1 MAYTM
6 AKTLNWSILKS
17 RLYLSAVLYLLLA
30 VLAIPAFAQQSDSS
44 VTLTFSHSFAISS
57 PTTVSV
63 ARSGSVYLMDPNQN
77 LFVLDTTGKP
87 VNTFSPP
94 SRGRISA
101 VEAWNPM
108 KVFLF
113 YEDRQELT
121 LLDRFMRPIAN
132 TRLTDL
138 GYMGSV
144 QAATLTSDDS
154 FWLFNESDFTLSKLD
169 LRYQK
174 PIIKTPLDLILDKA
188 RFDVRFIREYQNMV
202 YLLDYN
208 GGIYVFDNLG
218 NYKKKLPFTGVSYI
232 SFKGNELYFV
242 KNNALYF
249 FDLYKL
255 RERTL
260 HLPSDKNY
268 LSALIS
274 NNLLYLFSKEQAD
287 VYRLSR

>member
-1 MAYTM
+1 MAR
-6 AKTLNWSILKS
+6 TLNSRILNS
-17 RLYLSAVLYLLLA
+17 RLYLGAALYLLLA
-30 VLAIPAFAQQSDSS
+30 MLAIPAFAQQPDSS

-57 PTTVSV
+57 PATVSV
-63 ARSGSVYLMDPNQN
+63 ARNGSVYLMDTGQN
-77 LFVLDTTGKP
+77 LFVLDTLGRP

-94 SRGRISA
+94 SRGRITA

-121 LLDRFMRPIAN
+121 LLDRFLRPIAN

-138 GYMGSV
+138 GYMGNV

-174 PIIKTPLDLILDKA
+174 PIIETPLNLILDKA

-208 GGIYVFDNLG
+208 SGIYVFDNLG

-232 SFKGNELYFV
+232 SFKGNELYFL
-242 KNNALYF
+242 KDNALHF

-255 RERTL
+255 QERTL
-260 HLPSDKNY
+260 SLPADKNY

-274 NNLLYLFSKEQAD
+274 NNTLYLFSKEQAD
-287 VYRLSR
+287 VYLLSR

>member
-1 MAYTM
+1 M
-6 AKTLNWSILKS
+6 AKTLNWIILKS
-17 RLYLSAVLYLLLA
+17 RLYLRAVLYLLLG
-30 VLAIPAFAQQSDSS
+30 VLAIPAFAQQPDSS

-57 PTTVSV
+57 PTTVSA
-63 ARSGSVYLMDPNQN
+63 ARNGNIFLMDPAQN
-77 LFVLDTTGKP
+77 LFVLDTTGKA

-144 QAATLTSDDS
+144 QAATFTSDDS

-174 PIIKTPLDLILDKA
+174 PIIETPLDLILDKA

-242 KNNALYF
+242 KDNALHF

-260 HLPSDKNY
+260 PLPSDKNY

-274 NNLLYLFSKEQAD
+274 HNMLYLFSKEQAD

>member
-1 MAYTM
+1 M
-6 AKTLNWSILKS
+6 KN
-17 RLYLSAVLYLLLA
+17 RLYLSAALYLLLL
-30 VLAIPAFAQQSDSS
+30 VLTIPATAQQPDSS
-44 VTLTFSHSFAISS
+44 VTLTFSHSFPISS
-57 PTTVSV
+57 PATVSID
-63 ARSGSVYLMDPNQN
+63 RNGSVYLMDTGRS
-77 LFVLDTTGKP
+77 LFMLDSTGKP
-87 VNTFSPP
+87 SNTFSPP
-94 SRGRISA
+94 SRGRITA

-113 YEDRQELT
+113 YEDRQELM

-138 GYMGSV
+138 GYMGNV

-174 PIIKTPLDLILDKA
+174 PIIETPLDLILDKA

-208 GGIYVFDNLG
+208 GGVYVFDNLG

-232 SFKGNELYFV
+232 AFKGNELYFV
-242 KNNALYF
+242 KDNTLHF

-255 RERTL
+255 QERV
-260 HLPSDKNY
+260 LPLPADKNY
-268 LSALIS
+268 LSTLIS
-274 NNLLYLFSKEQAD
+274 DDTLYLFTKEQAD
-287 VYRLSR
+287 VYRMSR

>member
-1 MAYTM
+1 
-6 AKTLNWSILKS
+6 
-17 RLYLSAVLYLLLA
+17 LSALLYLLLTL
-30 VLAIPAFAQQSDSS
+30 VAIPATAQLEDSTI
-44 VTLTFSHSFAISS
+44 VLRFSHSIPVASAA
-57 PTTVSV
+57 TVSV
-63 ARSGSVYLMDPNQN
+63 DRNGSVYLLDKGRS
-77 LFVLDTTGKP
+77 LFMLDSLGKP
-87 VNTFSPP
+87 LNAFSPP

-113 YEDRQELT
+113 YEDRQELM
-121 LLDRFMRPIAN
+121 LLDRFMNPIAS

-138 GYMGSV
+138 GYMGNV

-174 PIIKTPLDLILDKA
+174 PIIETPLDLILDKA
-188 RFDVRFIREYQNMV
+188 RFDVRFLREYQNML

-208 GGIYVFDNLG
+208 GGVYVFDNLG
-218 NYKKKLPFTGVSYI
+218 NYKTRLPFTGLTYI
-232 SFKGNELYFV
+232 GFKSNELYFV
-242 KNNALYF
+242 KDNRLHF

-255 RERTL
+255 TERVL
-260 HLPSDKNY
+260 QLPADKNY

-274 NNLLYLFSKEQAD
+274 SNTLYLFAKEQVD
-287 VYRLSR
+287 VYRISR

>member
-1 MAYTM
+1 M
-6 AKTLNWSILKS
+6 AKTLNSNILSSK
-17 RLYLSAVLYLLLA
+17 LYLSTALYLLLTL
-30 VLAIPAFAQQSDSS
+30 LALPAAAQQPDSS
-44 VTLTFSHSFAISS
+44 VTLTYNHSLPISS
-57 PTTVSV
+57 PAAVSV
-63 ARSGSVYLMDPNQN
+63 ARNGNVYLMDPSQN

-138 GYMGSV
+138 GYMGNV

-174 PIIKTPLDLILDKA
+174 PIIETPLNLILDKA

-208 GGIYVFDNLG
+208 SGVYVFDNLG

-232 SFKGNELYFV
+232 AFGGNELYFV
-242 KNNALYF
+242 KNNVLHF

-255 RERTL
+255 QERSL
-260 HLPSDKNY
+260 PLPSDKTY

-274 NNLLYLFSKEQAD
+274 NNLLYLLSKEQAD

>member
-1 MAYTM
+1 M
-6 AKTLNWSILKS
+6 KN
-17 RLYLSAVLYLLLA
+17 RLYLSATLYLLLA
-30 VLAIPAFAQQSDSS
+30 VLAIPVLAQQPDSS
-44 VTLTFSHSFAISS
+44 VMLNFSHSLAISS
-57 PTTVSV
+57 PATVSV
-63 ARSGSVYLMDPNQN
+63 DRNGSVYLMDTGRS
-77 LFVLDTTGKP
+77 LFMLDSTGKP

-94 SRGRISA
+94 SRGRITA

-113 YEDRQELT
+113 YEDRQELM

-138 GYMGSV
+138 GYMGNV

-174 PIIKTPLDLILDKA
+174 PIIETPLDLILDKA

-208 GGIYVFDNLG
+208 GGVYVFDNLG

-232 SFKGNELYFV
+232 AFKGNELYFV
-242 KNNALYF
+242 KDKALHF
-249 FDLYKL
+249 FDLYKMQ
-255 RERTL
+255 ERML
-260 HLPSDKNY
+260 SLPEGKNY

-274 NNLLYLFSKEQAD
+274 DNTLYLFTKEQAD
-287 VYRLSR
+287 VYRISR

>member
-1 MAYTM
+1 M
-6 AKTLNWSILKS
+6 KN
-17 RLYLSAVLYLLLA
+17 RLYLSAALYLLLL
-30 VLAIPAFAQQSDSS
+30 VLAVPATAQQPDLS
-44 VTLTFSHSFAISS
+44 VTLSFSHSFPISS
-57 PTTVSV
+57 PATVSID
-63 ARSGSVYLMDPNQN
+63 RNGSVYLMDTGRS
-77 LFVLDTTGKP
+77 LFMLDSTGKP
-87 VNTFSPP
+87 FNTFSPP
-94 SRGRISA
+94 SRGRITA

-113 YEDRQELT
+113 YEDRQELM

-138 GYMGSV
+138 GYMGNV

-174 PIIKTPLDLILDKA
+174 PIIETPLDLILDKA

-208 GGIYVFDNLG
+208 GGVYVFDNLG

-232 SFKGNELYFV
+232 AFKGNELYFV
-242 KNNALYF
+242 KDNTLHF

-255 RERTL
+255 QERV
-260 HLPSDKNY
+260 LPLPADKNY
-268 LSALIS
+268 LSTLIS
-274 NNLLYLFSKEQAD
+274 DNTLYLFTKEQAD
-287 VYRLSR
+287 VYRMSR

>member
-1 MAYTM
+1 M
-6 AKTLNWSILKS
+6 AKTLNSRILNN
-17 RLYLSAVLYLLLA
+17 RLYLSVALYLLLA
-30 VLAIPAFAQQSDSS
+30 AFAIPATAQQPDSL
-44 VTLTFSHSFAISS
+44 VTLTYSHSLDISS
-57 PTTVSV
+57 PATVSIG
-63 ARSGSVYLMDPNQN
+63 RNGSVYLMDASQN

-87 VNTFSPP
+87 VNTYSPP
-94 SRGRISA
+94 SRGRITA

-138 GYMGSV
+138 GYMGNV

-174 PIIKTPLDLILDKA
+174 PIIETPLNLILDKA

-208 GGIYVFDNLG
+208 GGVYVFDNLG

-232 SFKGNELYFV
+232 AFKGNELYFV
-242 KNNALYF
+242 KDKTLHF

-255 RERTL
+255 QERI
-260 HLPSDKNY
+260 LPLPADKVY

-287 VYRLSR
+287 VFGISR

>member
-1 MAYTM
+1 MMAR
-6 AKTLNWSILKS
+6 TLHCSILRN
-17 RLYLSAVLYLLLA
+17 RLYLSAVLYLLLTLA
-30 VLAIPAFAQQSDSS
+30 AIPALAQQPDSTI
-44 VTLTFSHSFAISS
+44 TLQFSHSIPVASAA
-57 PTTVSV
+57 TVSV
-63 ARSGSVYLMDPNQN
+63 DRNGSVYLLDKGRS
-77 LFVLDTTGKP
+77 LFKLDSLGQP
-87 VNTFSPP
+87 LNTFSPP

-113 YEDRQELT
+113 YGDRQEFV
-121 LLDRFMRPIAN
+121 LLDRFMNPIAS

-138 GYMGSV
+138 GYMGNV

-174 PIIKTPLDLILDKA
+174 PIIETQLDLILDKA

-208 GGIYVFDNLG
+208 GGVYVFDNLG
-218 NYKKKLPFTGVSYI
+218 NYKTKLPFTGLAYI
-232 SFKGNELYFV
+232 GFKGNELYFV
-242 KNNALYF
+242 KENQLHF

-255 RERTL
+255 TERVL
-260 HLPSDKNY
+260 QLPTDKHY
-268 LSALIS
+268 LSALLS
-274 NNLLYLFSKEQAD
+274 NNTLYLFAKEQVD
-287 VYRLSR
+287 VYRMSR